1 LIAFFIVLLIV
12 IPGFFYYNLDSQNKE
27 IGDVSIENRQIYA
40 FLINENM
47 TYKNCPTVL
56 ACSVEFQQVKSR
68 SNEMAQQL
76 QAIKTD
82 DATKELIPKAGKVA
96 EIMNGPTLCI
106 ILAYMLRM
114 NELNDSLQEDLEYI
128 LSKSTYLIEM
138 MLMVSH

>member
-1 LIAFFIVLLIV
+1 
-12 IPGFFYYNLDSQNKE
+12 LDSQNKE